1 MLGDHRSLRA
11 CQRRVL
17 LVGLRDARRRRSLG
31 GSLRGSAASL
41 APGLV
46 CLGAAGTLSAVIAQ
60 GAPSALNLLVLPLAF
75 DGIRVALLAPAG
87 VVWLVRNPLV
97 TPQAAA

>member
-1 MLGDHRSLRA
+1 
-11 CQRRVL
+11 
-17 LVGLRDARRRRSLG
+17 
-31 GSLRGSAASL
+31 
-41 APGLV
+41 
-46 CLGAAGTLSAVIAQ
+46 LGAAGTLSAVIAQ